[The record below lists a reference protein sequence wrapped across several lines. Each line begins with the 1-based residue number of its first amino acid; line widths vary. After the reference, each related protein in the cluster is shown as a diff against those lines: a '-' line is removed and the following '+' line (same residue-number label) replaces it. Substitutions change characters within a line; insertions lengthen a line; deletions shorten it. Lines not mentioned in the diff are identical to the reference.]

1 MNASLRAQLPAAAPR
16 AYAVPAEVNPS
27 AGFSSSNYQW
37 RAGAHRDDVGAVFLP
52 VVRRALR
59 ERNPRSTAGGA
70 GESFGARRSTGRSA
84 NPASSATSSSS
95 DLADSNL
102 PVEIAPM
109 IRPVQ
114 PSAAPSHPFEADA
127 LREKVSRLR
136 AILAEAVPANAEPEH
151 TMSLAT
157 QLRWHERRSPAGRDW
172 SAAELPRGMA
182 VALLRLDRQ
191 AYALSSVVDL
201 LRAHDNLE
209 QTVPEEAMG
218 HYVAGGLFECAC
230 LLADQQS
237 LLLEEIA
244 ELFPEVSR

>member
-1 MNASLRAQLPAAAPR
+1 MNAAHACRLPAAAPR
-16 AYAVPAEVNPS
+16 AYAVPAAVNPA
-27 AGFSSSNYQW
+27 AGFDSSNYQW

-70 GESFGARRSTGRSA
+70 GESFGARRSTGRSV
-84 NPASSATSSSS
+84 NPASFATS
-95 DLADSNL
+95 ADSAVANSNL

-109 IRPVQ
+109 IRPFQ
-114 PSAAPSHPFEADA
+114 PSAAPSDPSEADV

-136 AILAEAVPANAEPEH
+136 AILADAMPANGEPEH
-151 TMSLAT
+151 TMSLAG
-157 QLRWHERRSPAGRDW
+157 QLRWHDRRSPAGRDW

-182 VALLRLDRQ
+182 LALTRLDRQ

-201 LRAHDNLE
+201 LRAHDTLE
-209 QTVPEEAMG
+209 QAVPEEALG

-237 LLLEEIA
+237 LLLEELA